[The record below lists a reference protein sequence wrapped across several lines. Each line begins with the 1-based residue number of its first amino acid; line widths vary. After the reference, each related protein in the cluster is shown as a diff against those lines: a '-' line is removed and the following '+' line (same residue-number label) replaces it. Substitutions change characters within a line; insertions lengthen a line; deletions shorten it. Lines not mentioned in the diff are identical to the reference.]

1 MFPHFSRNRN
11 PLRGMQNN
19 MDGRRNG
26 DEEDAVEEENG
37 GLSLSSLY
45 GNSST
50 DGEALATNDD
60 NHPTQYSVSFFYCW
74 IHNMKVLVVSKTHLC
89 VFPML

>member
-1 MFPHFSRNRN
+1 
-11 PLRGMQNN
+11 MQNN
-19 MDGRRNG
+19 MDGRGNG

-45 GNSST
+45 GNGST
-50 DGEALATNDD
+50 DGEAIATNHDSR
-60 NHPTQYSVSFFYCW
+60 PTQYSVSFFYFW
-74 IHNMKVLVVSKTHLC
+74 IYNMKVLIVSNAHLG